1 MAVPLEQLIKHL
13 EDSGILAGDT
23 LEEFIPP
30 RASPRDAEEL
40 LRELVRQK
48 NLTKFQ
54 AEELWR
60 GRGKSLVLGNYLILD
75 KIGAGG
81 MGQVF
86 KAEHRR
92 MHRIVAVKMLPA
104 GMMKS
109 PAVVARFER
118 EVTAAARLNHPN
130 IVTAFDADNANGVHL
145 LIMEYV
151 EGSDLSAV
159 VKKNGPLA
167 VEQAVNYILQSA
179 RGLAAAHAV
188 GIVHRDIK
196 PANLLLDKQGTV
208 KIADMG
214 LARIEQGDGPV
225 QAELTNTGTSMG
237 TVDYMAPE
245 QALDTKTADARAD
258 IYSLGC
264 SLFYLLTGQATY
276 QGDTLMQKLLAHRE
290 RPIPSIR
297 NSRLDVPEQI
307 EAVFRKMVAKTVEER
322 YQTMAEVIADLEQLG
337 TPSTSSTGVPQS
349 FGSVG
354 DTGLT
359 EFLKELSIAGPKT
372 AVPKPTP
379 AGLFGKDRKK
389 LLLIGGGILG
399 GLILLAGL
407 VISLRPTEGMQV
419 VKAPAKPARVVVE
432 PVAIQRTA
440 GGFEVVTSEYRA
452 QISRNGLIQK
462 LEVGG
467 AMVIESTRF
476 GGQVG
481 EIGSNGLVTAKQSGT
496 TLTFQQ
502 GSDYRLKYE
511 FKPTRITV
519 QVSFSEAA
527 ATRDAVG
534 GKAHFIHFDVE
545 FPEAAARVRRLDSV
559 DEFEFPAKENE
570 PATHFAV
577 SFTGGA
583 ELEVT
588 SPPSLG
594 YFNWTAASGARC
606 WSLAYLA
613 TGEDHIVQF
622 DIRKQPGTNGS
633 RPPGAVIP
641 FDAVKKTETT
651 RPITTLNDPA
661 FQKWMKDVGSMPPEK
676 QVEAVARKLQDL
688 NPGFDG
694 QVTPTVEFLDVTEL
708 QVLTDNVSD
717 ISPVRALVNL
727 KSLDCRPAT
736 IPGKLSDLS
745 PLKAM
750 KLTRLICKSNQIA
763 DLSPLEGMPLTYLDF
778 DINNVSDLSPLQGM
792 PLISLNISRTAVA
805 DLAPLRGMPLLELLT
820 DGTQVS
826 DLSPLKGM
834 LLGGLS
840 IRGLNVFDLSP
851 LRGMPLTKL
860 DCTSSKVTD
869 LSPLQMMALTY
880 LDCIGTKVTDL
891 SPLKGMPL
899 EVLYVANT
907 PVSDLSPLHGMP
919 LLALDIRNTPVSD
932 LTPLQGMNLNSVLFT
947 PKNISKGI
955 DVIRQMKS
963 VRVVGIPGAEIV
975 SPEEFWKKYDA
986 GEFGKP

>member
-1 MAVPLEQLIKHL
+1 MAVSLEQFIKHL
-13 EDSGILAGDT
+13 DDSGIFAGDT
-23 LEEFIPP
+23 LNEFIPP
-30 RASPRDAEEL
+30 RNSPRDAEEL

-48 NLTKFQ
+48 KLTKYQ

-104 GMMKS
+104 GTMRS
-109 PAVVARFER
+109 PAVLARFER

-130 IVTAFDADNANGVHL
+130 IVTAFDADNANGIHL

-179 RGLAAAHAV
+179 RGLAAAHAI

-208 KIADMG
+208 KILDMG

-225 QAELTNTGTSMG
+225 QAELTSTGTIMG

-276 QGDTLMQKLLAHRE
+276 QGDTLMKKLLAHRE

-297 NSRLDVPEQI
+297 DSRLDVPDQI
-307 EAVFRKMVAKTVEER
+307 EAVFRRMVAKTVEDR
-322 YQTMAEVIADLEQLG
+322 YQTMTEVIADLEQLG
-337 TPSTSSTGVPQS
+337 TPFASSAGVPQS
-349 FGSVG
+349 LGSPG

-359 EFLKELSIAGPKT
+359 DFLKELSIGGPKA
-372 AVPKPTP
+372 AVSK
-379 AGLFGKDRKK
+379 AALGNVFGKDRRK
-389 LLLIGGGILG
+389 LLLIGSGILG

-407 VISLRPTEGMQV
+407 VISLRPTQETHV
-419 VKAPAKPARVVVE
+419 VKTIAKPPPVAVE
-432 PVAIQRTA
+432 PVAIHRAA
-440 GGFEVVTSEYRA
+440 GGFEVVTSEYRV
-452 QISRNGLIQK
+452 QIARSGLIQK

-467 AMVIESTRF
+467 ATLIESTRF
-476 GGQVG
+476 GGNAA
-481 EIGSNGLVTAKQSGT
+481 EMGSTGMVTAKQSGT

-502 GSDYRLKYE
+502 ASDYRLKYE
-511 FKPTRITV
+511 FEPARITV
-519 QVSFSEAA
+519 QARVSAA
-527 ATRDAVG
+527 AASRDDNE
-534 GKAHFIHFDVE
+534 GKTYFIHFDVE
-545 FPEAAARVRRLDSV
+545 FAEDAARVRRLDSA
-559 DEFEFPAKENE
+559 DEFEFPAKEND
-570 PATHFAV
+570 PAAHFSV
-577 SFTGGA
+577 SFKGGA
-583 ELEVT
+583 ELEVI
-588 SPPSLG
+588 SPPSNG
-594 YFNWTAASGARC
+594 YFNWPAAPGGRC

-613 TGEDHIVQF
+613 IGEDNIFRF
-622 DIRKQPGTNGS
+622 DIRKRPGTSASPLPRAGVPVDS
-633 RPPGAVIP
+633 
-641 FDAVKKTETT
+641 VKKTETT
-651 RPITTLNDPA
+651 RPITTLDDPA
-661 FQKWMKDVGSMPPEK
+661 FQKWMKDVAPMPAEK
-676 QVEAVARKLQDL
+676 QVDAVASKLQEL

-694 QVTPTVEFLDVTEL
+694 KLTPKIEFLDVTEI
-708 QVLTDNVSD
+708 QFLTDHVTD
-717 ISPVRALVNL
+717 LSPVRALVKL
-727 KSLDCRPAT
+727 KTLDCRPAT

-745 PLKAM
+745 PLKSM
-750 KLTRLICKSNQIA
+750 KLTRLICKSNQIS
-763 DLSPLEGMPLTYLDF
+763 DLSPLAGMPLTYLDF
-778 DINNVSDLSPLQGM
+778 DINNVTDLSPLKGM

-826 DLSPLKGM
+826 DLSPLEGM
-834 LLGGLS
+834 LLSILS
-840 IRGLNVFDLSP
+840 IRALSVFDLSP
-851 LRGMPLTKL
+851 LKGMPLTKL
-860 DCTSSKVTD
+860 DCTLSKVTD
-869 LSPLQMMALTY
+869 LSPLKEMPLTD
-880 LDCIGTKVTDL
+880 LTFGETKIADL
-891 SPLKGMPL
+891 SPLKGLPL
-899 EVLYVANT
+899 TQLHLQGAQ
-907 PVSDLSPLHGMP
+907 VSDLSPLQGM
-919 LLALDIRNTPVSD
+919 LLTDLNISSTLVSD
-932 LTPLQGMNLNSVLFT
+932 LSPLAGMNLNMVWFT
-947 PKNISKGI
+947 PKNITKGI

-963 VRVVGIPGAEIV
+963 VQALGRHGGESVP
-975 SPEEFWKKYDA
+975 PEEFWKKYDA